1 MLKIMIFAI
10 VGAFISSSALAG
22 EWGGSGCS
30 GIQQSVATAPSTPS
44 ATSPTTT
51 AQTPI
56 PKTTKPESKG

>member
-30 GIQQSVATAPSTPS
+30 GIQQSVATAPIDTFGDI
-44 ATSPTTT
+44 ADDNGTD
-51 AQTPI
+51 AY
-56 PKTTKPESKG
+56 PEDDQA